1 MKDSKISE
9 SAGRTGIFA
18 FEGDWDLDDLS
29 IKSSIRPV
37 LQLLHDECGVPFVH
51 RRIGTEEE
59 LHYYVDKWLDENHT
73 NYLIGYFAFHGWK
86 GIICPGGGD
95 IDLEQLAGL
104 IGRRAR
110 GRMLHFSTCKTL
122 AVPNAELQELL
133 KQTRARTVSGYAGA
147 VGWIESAAF
156 DLIVLDALTEYT
168 YPKAAGNMLLRR
180 YKALSDRLGL
190 VFESR

>member
-1 MKDSKISE
+1 VKDSEISE
-9 SAGRTGIFA
+9 STDRLGIFA

-37 LQLLHDECGVPFVH
+37 LQLLHDACGVPFVH

-59 LHYYVDKWLDENHT
+59 LDYYVDKWLDENHT

-86 GIICPGGGD
+86 GAICPGGGD
-95 IDLEQLAGL
+95 IDLEQLAAL
-104 IGRRAR
+104 IGPHAH
-110 GRMLHFSTCKTL
+110 GRMLHFSTCETL
-122 AVPNAELQELL
+122 AVPKAELQRLL
-133 KQTRARTVSGYAGA
+133 KQTKARTVSGYTGS
-147 VGWIESAAF
+147 VDWIESAAF
-156 DLIVLDALTEYT
+156 DLIVLEALAEYT